1 MRSGNTR
8 NGKRKNR
15 KSTVTV
21 EGVVALAEDSDW
33 GDDDELVIL
42 TDDDEEYYIDSRSS
56 AIRADKYSDQRVE
69 ATGRLYEWE
78 GRTMLALSRIRIVDD
93 YGEGLIFGAQGLE
106 TFDDEGNL
114 EVWND
119 DMFIDQFSRYRKH
132 YDDLLD

>member
-8 NGKRKNR
+8 NGRRRNR

-21 EGVVALAEDSDW
+21 EGVVALADHSDW
-33 GDDDELVIL
+33 GDDGELVIL
-42 TDDDEEYYIDSRSS
+42 TDDDEEYHIDSRSS
-56 AIRADKYSDQRVE
+56 DIRADKYSDQRVE

-106 TFDDEGNL
+106 TFDDERGL
-114 EVWND
+114 EDWND
-119 DMFIDQFSRYRKH
+119 DTVIDEYSLYRRP